1 MRDVN
6 GSITVSKTVCE
17 GSNPSVPEQECKE
30 LRRLPP
36 ELGTRTKLEIMDSV
50 VILEH
55 LKVEEFAM
63 ESADLM
69 FSPSRRGLS
78 LIGQLRKTRSA
89 KSMLLHIKTTIHL
102 KRVMN
107 FRESLN

>member
-17 GSNPSVPEQECKE
+17 GSNPSAPEQERKE
-30 LRRLPP
+30 LRRLSP

-55 LKVEEFAM
+55 LKVEEPNL
-63 ESADLM
+63 ESVGLM
-69 FSPSRRGLS
+69 FIPEPEKETSR
-78 LIGQLRKTRSA
+78 
-89 KSMLLHIKTTIHL
+89 
-102 KRVMN
+102 N
-107 FRESLN
+107 